1 MNTSTTVTVGS
12 GRSIHWGSE
21 YGTICGAA
29 HRSGRFTAPKT
40 VEGAEVTCK
49 RCAKIMA
56 AKVEEAHA
64 EAVRIDETRTIYR
77 ARNSVQSES
86 VTPVSVEAAH
96 AKALEIAAAMTTGVQ
111 RGQTWVSTDGYPET
125 AEVIEVTND
134 GPGRCEVVHYRIA
147 SGMRIGNEYGLLMDT
162 FRRWFERQDVL
173 AAHVEALEVAE
184 IHAFEQAMY
193 TELVSEGSSPED
205 AREMAYSCRDVNS
218 AWSEP
223 TARTARYDELLRKHA
238 GTVPFRVGR

>member
-64 EAVRIDETRTIYR
+64 EAVLANE
-77 ARNSVQSES
+77 
-86 VTPVSVEAAH
+86 AH
-96 AKALEIAAAMTTGVQ
+96 AEALEIAFEQ
-111 RGQTWVSTDGYPET
+111 KL
-125 AEVIEVTND
+125 
-134 GPGRCEVVHYRIA
+134 GRCLSE
-147 SGMRIGNEYGLLMDT
+147 
-162 FRRWFERQDVL
+162 L
-173 AAHVEALEVAE
+173 ANRVEQAHAEALEVAE

-193 TELVSEGSSPED
+193 SELVSEGSSPES

>member
-96 AKALEIAAAMTTGVQ
+96 VEALEIAFEQ
-111 RGQTWVSTDGYPET
+111 KL
-125 AEVIEVTND
+125 
-134 GPGRCEVVHYRIA
+134 GRCLSE
-147 SGMRIGNEYGLLMDT
+147 
-162 FRRWFERQDVL
+162 L
-173 AAHVEALEVAE
+173 ADRVEQAHAEALEVAE

-193 TELVSEGSSPED
+193 SELVSEGSSPED

>member
-49 RCAKIMA
+49 RCAKIVA

-96 AKALEIAAAMTTGVQ
+96 A
-111 RGQTWVSTDGYPET
+111 
-125 AEVIEVTND
+125 
-134 GPGRCEVVHYRIA
+134 
-147 SGMRIGNEYGLLMDT
+147 
-162 FRRWFERQDVL
+162 
-173 AAHVEALEVAE
+173 EALEVAE
-184 IHAFEQAMY
+184 IHAFEKAMY
-193 TELVSEGSSPED
+193 IELVSEGSSPED
-205 AREMAYSCRDVNS
+205 AREMAYSCRDVDS

-238 GTVPFRVGR
+238 GTVPFLVGR